1 MWTRADGEPG
11 GGERVAPR
19 RGFVKGAV
27 ALGAGVLSGC
37 GTSSKNDDAAPG
49 ERSTPSTIR
58 WKVQSHVGG
67 DTATFRAFKSF
78 CESVGELSEGQLVFE
93 AFPPGGVV
101 GAVDLFDAL
110 RAGRIEAAVMNP
122 AWPADK
128 HPELAFLVSY
138 PLALDRPDQWETWYY
153 ALGGLD
159 LAHRMLEPL
168 GIRFVAPIQHDLNI
182 IHSRI
187 PIRSFEDFRGK
198 RLRMPGGLVADVF
211 AAAGAKT
218 VFTATD
224 QVYPALASGAVDAAD
239 FTGPAVNYAL
249 GFANVAKYIIMGPP
263 ATPCIHQPCDLFALL
278 TNADRW
284 QALPKKLQAVVE
296 YAARS
301 FSWNHYAYVQKENT
315 LSWAK
320 YEAKG
325 VEILRLSDADVNKFR
340 RIAIPEWFR
349 WANKSVLGREAFASQ
364 LDFMK
369 SRDVAYLTDDMLVD
383 EAGAKLVLQ

>member
-1 MWTRADGEPG
+1 MATKSNEELGDQEGA
-11 GGERVAPR
+11 APR
-19 RGFVKGAV
+19 RRFVAGAV
-27 ALGAGVLSGC
+27 ALGAGLFSGC
-37 GTSSKNDDAAPG
+37 GTSSQKEAPPV
-49 ERSTPSTIR
+49 ERSASTTIH

-78 CESVGELSEGQLVFE
+78 CESVGALSEGQLVLE

-101 GAVDLFDAL
+101 GSNDLFDGL
-110 RAGRIEAAVMNP
+110 KAGRLDAAMMNP

-138 PLALDRPDQWETWYY
+138 PLGLDRPDQWETWYY
-153 ALGGLD
+153 ALGGLE
-159 LAHRMLEPL
+159 LARRMLDPL
-168 GIRFVAPIQHDLNI
+168 GIHFVAPIQHDLNI
-182 IHSRI
+182 IHSRV

-211 AAAGAKT
+211 TAAGAKC
-218 VFTATD
+218 VFTTAD
-224 QVYPALASGAVDAAD
+224 QVYPALANGAIDAAD

-278 TNADRW
+278 TNMERW
-284 QALPKKLQAVVE
+284 QTLPKKLQLVVD

-301 FSWNHYAYVQKENT
+301 FSWKHYAYVQKENT
-315 LSWAK
+315 LSWDK
-320 YEAKG
+320 YKAKG
-325 VEILRLSDADVNKFR
+325 IEILRLSDADVNKFR
-340 RIAIPEWFR
+340 RIAIPEWFK
-349 WANKSVLGREAFASQ
+349 WGNKSALAREAFASQ

-369 SRDVAYLTDDMLVD
+369 SRDVDYLTDSMLVD
-383 EAGAKLVLQ
+383 ETGRKLTLQ